1 MGRGRGQLKDQT
13 PFTRLVLFGMTQT
26 GLEQKS
32 GTDGATKIQAKRA
45 TGQFRREI
53 GVNHFRVIIGET
65 HIPGRGAEGDEMGAK
80 T

>member
-13 PFTRLVLFGMTQT
+13 PFTRLVLFGMTPT
-26 GLEQKS
+26 GLQQKC
-32 GTDGATKIQAKRA
+32 GTDGATKSQAKRA

-53 GVNHFRVIIGET
+53 GVNHFSVIIGET

-80 T
+80 A